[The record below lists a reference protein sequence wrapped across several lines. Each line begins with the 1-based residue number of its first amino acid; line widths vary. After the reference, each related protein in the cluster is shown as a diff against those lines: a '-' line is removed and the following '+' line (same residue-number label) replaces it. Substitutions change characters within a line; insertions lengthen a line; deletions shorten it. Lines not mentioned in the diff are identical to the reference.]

1 MISAPAEVEKNIKSA
16 VGNDGFMSLPDTRT
30 TEETITENQERITE
44 PPLYRVLLLND
55 DYTTM
60 EFVVDILMTIFQ
72 KSLDEATTIMLNVH
86 KKGAGICGVYPL
98 EIAETKVEIVHAM
111 AKENG
116 YPLRCAIEKD

>member
-1 MISAPAEVEKNIKSA
+1 
-16 VGNDGFMSLPDTRT
+16 MSLPDTRT